1 MEYLPVWD
9 KICYAYLLF
18 FIRIGFVIS
27 IWFCANVAIVPPPL
41 VALIEYCL
49 NQMHASDVR
58 IDSKG
63 TA

>member
-1 MEYLPVWD
+1 MLCMLIIFYKDW
-9 KICYAYLLF
+9 ICDFNMILCYYEA
-18 FIRIGFVIS
+18 I
-27 IWFCANVAIVPPPL
+27 VAIVPPPL